1 MQLDAN
7 HVKILQDIIVFSS
20 VERYRGM
27 LPSKLALCHDQRKID
42 ELVAADLVERMEMSY
57 PCGQESTLLKLT
69 ETGQIVMENLAHNGA
84 HIVKPRPKHERQETE
99 LPLECRSLSAL
110 QWKIL
115 EDVFHFSKI
124 SRFGGIMP
132 NTETENYPPKE
143 LNQLFAQGYIIRVKA
158 EIGTGE
164 KRKGYILS
172 DKGLRCLEVG

>member
-1 MQLDAN
+1 MQLDAQ
-7 HVKILQDIIVFSS
+7 HVEILQDIIVFSS

-57 PCGQESTLLKLT
+57 PCGQESTMLKLT
-69 ETGQIVMENLAHNGA
+69 ETGQIVMDNLAREGA
-84 HIVKPRPKHERQETE
+84 HIVQPRPRQERHE
-99 LPLECRSLSAL
+99 VAIPSECQGLSDQQWQIL
-110 QWKIL
+110 QDI
-115 EDVFHFSKI
+115 FHYSKI

-132 NTETENYPPKE
+132 NDETENYPPRE
-143 LNQLFAQGYIIRVKA
+143 LNQLFALGFIIRVKA

-172 DKGLRCLEVG
+172 DKGLRCLGVG